1 VFPVKVRMLLLVLV
15 LVLVLDYSGPPKFSV
30 ETG

>member
-1 VFPVKVRMLLLVLV
+1 VKVRVLLLVLV